1 MTFAFPDSS
10 DVDED
15 YDGSENEARDM
26 SSSGDGLS
34 TGSPGAKTPSY
45 MDAIDLTSDDNPQS
59 SDAEASSQLPRANS
73 SEDHLSGNAGT
84 GDGHNDAIRLSPII
98 VLDSVDENEHEH
110 EPVAPNTEY
119 NSDESVSESLIS
131 MQEYSVEAVVSFSG
145 GNNEEYGARSM
156 HGLEDVI
163 SDFGSESELG
173 LSDAEE
179 EGLRAFRD
187 LSANKNNS
195 PRQEPANDVK
205 TIPSILTLAEDNETT
220 AAEPKNGENEPVVS
234 SSSAS
239 KVQDLVGQPSSTIR
253 QPSPSDA
260 AMVKPTAT
268 HGSNPIPV
276 HHLPSNE
283 WKSFATQSLQELTNK
298 YAADHVNGGLH
309 DELLPPFH
317 HPYSVSDDVLDAQQV
332 ESRSAPAGD
341 IARDRSPGPVPCM
354 TDTVSFNES
363 QAVMTGAIMDSSPQS
378 SRSGLRINDIIDSF
392 VSLKPETHK
401 RKAEDISDV
410 LVDEIQAWASVSTL
424 DSTKNAVS
432 TACASPPGAASATE
446 PLTSSAPVLQEREVP
461 ATRDHQSNKRLKK
474 VVEGAA
480 YIALGGVGLFS
491 LLVATAPDF
500 M

>member
-15 YDGSENEARDM
+15 YDVSENEARDM
-26 SSSGDGLS
+26 SSSGDGVS

-59 SDAEASSQLPRANS
+59 SDAEAGSQLPSANS
-73 SEDHLSGNAGT
+73 SGDHLSGDAGS
-84 GDGHNDAIRLSPII
+84 GDGHNDAIPVSPII

-119 NSDESVSESLIS
+119 GSDESVSESVHS

-187 LSANKNNS
+187 LSGNNNSS
-195 PRQEPANDVK
+195 PRQDDVK

-220 AAEPKNGENEPVVS
+220 AAEPKDGENEPVVS
-234 SSSAS
+234 PSPAH

-260 AMVKPTAT
+260 AMVKPTAA
-268 HGSNPIPV
+268 HGSNPISV

-283 WKSFATQSLQELTNK
+283 WKSFSTQSLQEKTNK
-298 YAADHVNGGLH
+298 YAADHVNGGLY

-317 HPYSVSDDVLDAQQV
+317 HSYSVSDDVLDAQQV
-332 ESRSAPAGD
+332 ESRSVPAED
-341 IARDRSPGPVPCM
+341 IAKDSSPGPVPCM
-354 TDTVSFNES
+354 ADTVSFNEN
-363 QAVMTGAIMDSSPQS
+363 QAVMTGAIMDNSPQS

-392 VSLKPETHK
+392 VSLKPEAHK

-424 DSTKNAVS
+424 DSTKHALS
-432 TACASPPGAASATE
+432 TASASPPEAASATE
-446 PLTSSAPVLQEREVP
+446 PLTSSAPVLQEREIL
-461 ATRDHQSNKRLKK
+461 ATQDQQSNKRLKK